1 MARQLPPWL
10 IELQENRPQLFQDL
24 PEYGSEIF
32 KESGLADQFKG
43 RHGRTKYDRYVG
55 NIESQRQAVIE
66 GARPRSSFKGK
77 DFTKLPVM
85 PSLERTVKERVGR
98 GSWKNV
104 TEWQG
109 PDGEWSRF
117 DPIIDR
123 SYSAD
128 DDVRN
133 IPASKQLNIYE
144 ESNRSQALADAERKR
159 LGSQSDG
166 NPTSS
171 SSYGWGVNKDG
182 VYTTSGGE
190 QLQLPKTNNTDV
202 TVAGFKVGSFD
213 NNTQE
218 TTKPA
223 KIPNSNYI
231 GNMTQ
236 LELEQTDYGSS
247 PNESPA
253 RNSVR
258 QNKETIKSI
267 NNPSGE
273 TNPIQDSKS
282 SGADVWKPEGLFDTK
297 NIESMP
303 DFKESIKMGEKLK
316 LSEGSGMNMDKIN
329 ALLSV
334 AKELGIGQ
342 SKKKEGTGKPMDTN
356 VNIDQIASSN
366 LDPWLNF
373 YQV

>member
-24 PEYGSEIF
+24 PEYGSEEF
-32 KESGLADQFKG
+32 KESGLGARFKG
-43 RHGRTKYDRYVG
+43 KFG
-55 NIESQRQAVIE
+55 NRQYKAFTDNIVNQRQAVIDA
-66 GARPRSSFKGK
+66 ARPKRSEITTDVRGE
-77 DFTKLPVM
+77 DFTKIPTFNR
-85 PSLERTVKERVGR
+85 ERTVTERVGR
-98 GSWKNV
+98 GSFKNIP
-104 TEWQG
+104 EWRG

-128 DDVRN
+128 DDARN
-133 IPASKQLNIYE
+133 IDVYKQLNTYE
-144 ESNRSQALADAERKR
+144 ESNRSQALANAERKR
-159 LGSQSDG
+159 LGSQGDG
-166 NPTSS
+166 NTTSS
-171 SSYGWGVNKDG
+171 WSVQGLQGILNTNFTKEQIEN
-182 VYTTSGGE
+182 TT
-190 QLQLPKTNNTDV
+190 NDV
-202 TVAGFKVGSFD
+202 TAAGFKIGSFD

-218 TTKPA
+218 TTK
-223 KIPNSNYI
+223 KSTI
-231 GNMTQ
+231 
-236 LELEQTDYGSS
+236 
-247 PNESPA
+247 NESPA

-258 QNKETIKSI
+258 QNKQLLGSMDQLTLEATDYGANPDRAPLKSI
-267 NNPSGE
+267 KNPSGE

-282 SGADVWKPEGLFDTK
+282 SGANVWKPEGLFDTK